1 MIERIR
7 RMGTGAALVALLVT
21 PAAWADSDLW
31 LHVRVDE
38 ANGAKVSVNLPIGL
52 VEKAIPMIPTEHFQ
66 DGHLVIDHDVEW
78 SIADLRELW
87 AEVRNSRDMTF
98 VTVEDG
104 DDNVKVWKEAGY
116 LRVRVLEEGDGEAE
130 VNVKIPE
137 RVVDALLGGDGEQLD
152 LSAALAALVD
162 EGEGELVTVN
172 DDRDRVRVW
181 VDRVAEA
188 E

>member
-66 DGHLVIDHDVEW
+66 DGHLVIDHD
-78 SIADLRELW
+78 
-87 AEVRNSRDMTF
+87 
-98 VTVEDG
+98 VEDG